1 MHAQSCQWLNLY
13 FIQDE
18 YHLFQTAPSG
28 VVSGLLFLRTSLILK
43 DYVFFLCFWLVFCFL
58 YLNIQKQ
65 IQAESIPMRDS
76 SGVTPI
82 RYPHL
87 FSPLQ
92 IGNITIR
99 NRLMQS
105 AHAKGFTAAD
115 GLTNNRD
122 IYYQAERAK
131 GGIGLIVTGARHVHP
146 QSTGPSR
153 TLARGDDPQI
163 IERDA
168 EMTAAVHEFGGRIIA
183 QLIHFGP
190 QGRSGSQ
197 DDYRLL
203 WGPSTMKS
211 PAYNEWAKEMTK
223 TEMDEVSEA
232 FAQTALYSKK
242 SGFDGVEL
250 HYSHGYLHQQFL
262 SFVYNKRTDE
272 YGGSLENIVRFPIE
286 TLQRV
291 REAVGPDFV
300 VGIRVS
306 MDECTVDGMHADTAI
321 DMTKLMV
328 ATGLVDYVSA
338 TAGTYAAHADQI
350 PPGDYPENWLVAD
363 GARMRKA
370 IREVKDIPLFIVG
383 HIVDADMAEELVAS
397 GATDMVAMTRTQI
410 ADPEYANK
418 LREGREDEINHCIR
432 CNQAC
437 IARLMVGNAISCV
450 VNPAAGR
457 EQRFGLHTLRP
468 STAPGKWLVIGGG
481 PAGMQAALVL
491 RKRGHQV
498 TLLEAND
505 QLGGQLNYAA
515 QLPRRHK
522 FGFIARDMASQLD
535 KAGVDVRL
543 RTRWDAQQ
551 IIDFAADGVIVA
563 TGSTPLKTGFTS
575 TRPAVDAVPGCTQDN
590 VLSVIDALDQP
601 DRVGKRV
608 VLFDEDGGRYA
619 LGAAEFLLDRGHQ
632 VHLVSRFISLAP
644 NLALTLDLPIN
655 YQHVFRKGLEFTLNS
670 WVRTIN
676 SDQAQ
681 LLNLF
686 TDEDTAVLNADTFI
700 MACGHAPEDSLYRA
714 LQGRIKNLHCIGDAQ
729 LPRPLQDIIY
739 EGMLAGREILDSPDR
754 FIGAGEL
761 EIFDQSWRQTLA

>member
-1 MHAQSCQWLNLY
+1 MSQPK
-13 FIQDE
+13 
-18 YHLFQTAPSG
+18 TPG
-28 VVSGLLFLRTSLILK
+28 
-43 DYVFFLCFWLVFCFL
+43 
-58 YLNIQKQ
+58 
-65 IQAESIPMRDS
+65 ES
-76 SGVTPI
+76 

-87 FSPLQ
+87 FSPLRV
-92 IGNITIR
+92 GNITIR
-99 NRLMQS
+99 NRLMQT
-105 AHAKGFTAAD
+105 AHAKGFHAAD

-131 GGIGLIVTGARHVHP
+131 GGAGLLVTGARHVHP

-153 TLARGDDPQI
+153 TLARGNRPEI
-163 IERDA
+163 IDRDA
-168 EMTAAVHEFGGRIIA
+168 EMTAAVHAFGGCIIA

-211 PAYNEWAKEMTK
+211 PAYNEWAREMTK
-223 TEMDEVSEA
+223 AEMDEVSEA
-232 FAQTALYSKK
+232 FAQTALYSKA

-286 TLQRV
+286 TLARV
-291 REAVGPDFV
+291 RAAVGPDFV
-300 VGIRVS
+300 IGIRVS
-306 MDECTVDGMHADTAI
+306 MDECSVDGMHADTAI
-321 DMTKLMV
+321 EMTKLMV

-350 PPGDYPENWLVAD
+350 PPGDYAENWLVAD

-370 IREVKDIPLFIVG
+370 IREIKDIPLFIVG
-383 HIVDADMAEELVAS
+383 HIVDADMAEQLVAT

-410 ADPEYANK
+410 ADPQYANK
-418 LREGREDEINHCIR
+418 LRDGREDEINHCIR

-457 EQRFGLHTLRP
+457 EQRFGLHTL
-468 STAPGKWLVIGGG
+468 APAATPAKWLVVGGG

-491 RKRGHQV
+491 RQRGHQV
-498 TLLEAND
+498 TLLEASD

-522 FGFIARDMASQLD
+522 FGFIARDMNLQLR
-535 KAGVDVRL
+535 KAGVDIRL
-543 RTRWDAQQ
+543 QTRWDAQQ
-551 IIDFAADGVIVA
+551 IIDFAADGVIIA
-563 TGSTPLKTGFTS
+563 TGSTPIKTGFTS
-575 TRPAVDAVPGCTQDN
+575 TRPAVDVVPGSTQSN
-590 VLSVIDALDQP
+590 VLSVIEVLEQP
-601 DRVGKRV
+601 ENVGKRV

-619 LGAAEFLLDRGHQ
+619 LGTAEFLLDRGHQ

-644 NLALTLDLPIN
+644 NLALTLDLPVN
-655 YQHVFRKGLEFTLNS
+655 YQHVFRKGLEYTLNS
-670 WVRTIN
+670 WVRHIDGN
-676 SDQAQ
+676 QAQ

-686 TDEDTAVLNADTFI
+686 TDADSAVLSADTFI
-700 MACGHAPEDSLYRA
+700 MACGHTPQNGLYQA
-714 LQGRIKNLHCIGDAQ
+714 LQGRVQNLQCIGDAQ

-739 EGMLAGREILDSPDR
+739 EGMLAGREVLNSAQR
-754 FIGAGEL
+754 FIEAGEL
-761 EIFDQSWRQTLA
+761 EGFDQSWRQALL

>member
-1 MHAQSCQWLNLY
+1 MGNSAS
-13 FIQDE
+13 
-18 YHLFQTAPSG
+18 
-28 VVSGLLFLRTSLILK
+28 VK
-43 DYVFFLCFWLVFCFL
+43 
-58 YLNIQKQ
+58 
-65 IQAESIPMRDS
+65 S
-76 SGVTPI
+76 S

-87 FSPLQ
+87 FSPLH
-92 IGNITIR
+92 IGKLTVR
-99 NRLMQS
+99 NRLLQS
-105 AHAKGFTAAD
+105 AHVKGFHAAD

-122 IYYQAERAK
+122 IFYQAERAK

-153 TLARGDDPQI
+153 TLARGHRADI
-163 IERDA
+163 VARDA
-168 EMTAAVHEFGGRIIA
+168 EMTAAVHEFGGKIIA

-223 TEMDEVSEA
+223 AEMDEVSEA
-232 FAQTALYSKK
+232 FAQTALYSKQ

-272 YGGSLENIVRFPIE
+272 YGGSLESVVRFPVE
-286 TLQRV
+286 TLERV
-291 REAVGPDFV
+291 RAAVGPDFV

-306 MDECTVDGMHADTAI
+306 MDECTVDGMGADTAI
-321 DMTKLMV
+321 EMTKLM
-328 ATGLVDYVSA
+328 ATTGFVDYVSA

-363 GARMRKA
+363 GSRMRKA
-370 IREVKDIPLFIVG
+370 IKAVRDIPMFIVG
-383 HIVDADMAEELVAS
+383 HIVDADVAEELVAS

-418 LREGREDEINHCIR
+418 LLEGREDEINHCIR

-450 VNPAAGR
+450 VSPAAGR
-457 EQRFGLHTLRP
+457 EQRFGQHTLLV
-468 STAPGKWLVIGGG
+468 SAAPTRWMVVGGG

-491 RKRGHQV
+491 RQRGHQV
-498 TLLEAND
+498 TLLEASD
-505 QLGGQLNYAA
+505 KLGGQLNYAA
-515 QLPRRHK
+515 QLPRRNK
-522 FGFIARDMASQLD
+522 FGFIARDMSRQLQR
-535 KAGVDVRL
+535 AGVDVRL
-543 RTRWDAQQ
+543 QACWDEQQ
-551 IIDFAADGVIVA
+551 IIDFAADGVIIA
-563 TGSTPLKTGFTS
+563 TGSTALKTGFTS
-575 TRPAVDAVPGCTQDN
+575 TRPAVDVVPGSSQVN
-590 VLSVIDALDQP
+590 VLSVTEVLDHP
-601 DRVGKRV
+601 DRVGKSV

-619 LGAAEFLLDRGHQ
+619 LGTAEYLLDRGHQ
-632 VHLVSRFISLAP
+632 VHLVSRFISLSP
-644 NLALTLDLPIN
+644 SLALTLDLPVN

-670 WVRTIN
+670 WVRNIKG
-676 SDQAQ
+676 DQAQ
-681 LLNLF
+681 LFNLF
-686 TDEDTAVLNADTFI
+686 TDLDSAVLTADTFI
-700 MACGHAPEDSLYRA
+700 MACGHAPEDRLYQA
-714 LQGRIKNLHCIGDAQ
+714 LKGRVPNLHCIGDAQ

-739 EGMLAGREILDSPDR
+739 EGMLAGRELLDSPDR

-761 EIFDQSWRQTLA
+761 ETFDQSWREVLI

>member
-1 MHAQSCQWLNLY
+1 MTQPTMPGDL
-13 FIQDE
+13 
-18 YHLFQTAPSG
+18 
-28 VVSGLLFLRTSLILK
+28 
-43 DYVFFLCFWLVFCFL
+43 
-58 YLNIQKQ
+58 
-65 IQAESIPMRDS
+65 
-76 SGVTPI
+76 
-82 RYPHL
+82 RYPSL
-87 FSPLQ
+87 FSPLT

-99 NRLMQS
+99 NRLMQT
-105 AHAKGFTAAD
+105 AHAKGFHAAD

-131 GGIGLIVTGARHVHP
+131 GGAGLLVTGARHVHP

-153 TLARGDDPQI
+153 TLARGSRPEIVD
-163 IERDA
+163 RDA
-168 EMTAAVHEFGGRIIA
+168 EMTAAVHAFGGRIIA

-211 PAYNEWAKEMTK
+211 PAYNEWAREMTK
-223 TEMDEVSEA
+223 AEMDEVSEA
-232 FAQTALYSKK
+232 FAQTALYSKA

-272 YGGSLENIVRFPIE
+272 YGGSLDNIVRFPIE
-286 TLQRV
+286 TLERV
-291 REAVGPDFV
+291 RAAVGPDFV
-300 VGIRVS
+300 IGIRVS
-306 MDECTVDGMHADTAI
+306 MDECSVDGMHADTAI
-321 DMTKLMV
+321 EMTKLMV
-328 ATGLVDYVSA
+328 ASGLVDYVSA

-350 PPGDYPENWLVAD
+350 PPGDYAENWLVAD

-370 IREVKDIPLFIVG
+370 IREIKDIPLFIVG
-383 HIVDADMAEELVAS
+383 HIVDADMAEQLVAS

-410 ADPEYANK
+410 ADPQYANK

-457 EQRFGLHTLRP
+457 EQRFGLHTQVPAL
-468 STAPGKWLVIGGG
+468 APEKWLVVGGG

-491 RKRGHQV
+491 RQRGHQV
-498 TLLEAND
+498 TLVEAGD
-505 QLGGQLNYAA
+505 RLGGQLNYAA

-522 FGFIARDMASQLD
+522 FGFIARDMNLQLR

-543 RTRWDAQQ
+543 QTRWNAQQ
-551 IIDFAADGVIVA
+551 VVDFAADGVIIA
-563 TGSTPLKTGFTS
+563 TGSSPIKTGFTS
-575 TRPAVDAVPGCTQDN
+575 TRPAVDVVPGSTQSN
-590 VLSVIDALDQP
+590 VLSVIEVLDQP
-601 DRVGKRV
+601 ERVGKRV

-655 YQHVFRKGLEFTLNS
+655 YQHVFRKGLEYTLNS
-670 WVRTIN
+670 WVRHIN
-676 SDQAQ
+676 GNQAQ

-686 TDEDTAVLNADTFI
+686 TDADSAVLSADTFI
-700 MACGHAPEDSLYRA
+700 MACGHTPENTLYRA
-714 LQGRIKNLHCIGDAQ
+714 LQGRVQNLQCIGDAQ

-739 EGMLAGREILDSPDR
+739 EGMLAGRELLSSPQR
-754 FIGAGEL
+754 FIEAGEL
-761 EIFDQSWRQTLA
+761 EGFDQSWRQALV

>member
-1 MHAQSCQWLNLY
+1 MSQPTMPG
-13 FIQDE
+13 E
-18 YHLFQTAPSG
+18 
-28 VVSGLLFLRTSLILK
+28 
-43 DYVFFLCFWLVFCFL
+43 
-58 YLNIQKQ
+58 
-65 IQAESIPMRDS
+65 
-76 SGVTPI
+76 I

-87 FSPLQ
+87 FSPLRV
-92 IGNITIR
+92 GNITIR
-99 NRLMQS
+99 NRLMQT
-105 AHAKGFTAAD
+105 AHAKGFHAAD

-131 GGIGLIVTGARHVHP
+131 GGAGLLVTGARHVHP

-153 TLARGDDPQI
+153 TLARGNRPEI
-163 IERDA
+163 IDRDA
-168 EMTAAVHEFGGRIIA
+168 EMTAAVHAFGGRIIA

-211 PAYNEWAKEMTK
+211 PAYNEWAREMTK
-223 TEMDEVSEA
+223 AEMDEVSEA
-232 FAQTALYSKK
+232 FAQTALYSKA

-286 TLQRV
+286 TLARV
-291 REAVGPDFV
+291 RAAVGPDFV
-300 VGIRVS
+300 IGIRVS
-306 MDECTVDGMHADTAI
+306 MDECSVDGMHADTAI
-321 DMTKLMV
+321 EMTKLMV

-350 PPGDYPENWLVAD
+350 PPGDYAENWLVAD

-370 IREVKDIPLFIVG
+370 IREIKDIPLFIVG
-383 HIVDADMAEELVAS
+383 HIVDADMAEQLVAT

-410 ADPEYANK
+410 ADPQYANK
-418 LREGREDEINHCIR
+418 LRDGREDEINHCIR

-457 EQRFGLHTLRP
+457 EQRFGLHTL
-468 STAPGKWLVIGGG
+468 APAARSAKWLVVGGG

-491 RKRGHQV
+491 RQRGHQV
-498 TLLEAND
+498 TLLEASD

-522 FGFIARDMASQLD
+522 FGFIARDMNLQLR
-535 KAGVDVRL
+535 KAGVDIRL
-543 RTRWDAQQ
+543 QTRWDAQQ
-551 IIDFAADGVIVA
+551 IIDFAADGVIIA
-563 TGSTPLKTGFTS
+563 TGSTPIKTGFTS
-575 TRPAVDAVPGCTQDN
+575 TRPAVDVVPGSTQSN
-590 VLSVIDALDQP
+590 VLSVIEVLKQP
-601 DRVGKRV
+601 ENVGKRV

-619 LGAAEFLLDRGHQ
+619 LGTAEFLLDRGHQ

-644 NLALTLDLPIN
+644 NLALTLDLPVN
-655 YQHVFRKGLEFTLNS
+655 YQHVFRKGLEYTLNS
-670 WVRTIN
+670 WVRHIDGN
-676 SDQAQ
+676 QAQ

-686 TDEDTAVLNADTFI
+686 TDADSAVLSADTFI
-700 MACGHAPEDSLYRA
+700 MACGHTPQNGLYQA
-714 LQGRIKNLHCIGDAQ
+714 LQGRVQNLQCIGDAQ

-739 EGMLAGREILDSPDR
+739 EGMLAGREVLNSPQR
-754 FIGAGEL
+754 FIEAGEL
-761 EIFDQSWRQTLA
+761 EGFDQSWRQALV

>member
-1 MHAQSCQWLNLY
+1 MSQPTMPGDL
-13 FIQDE
+13 
-18 YHLFQTAPSG
+18 
-28 VVSGLLFLRTSLILK
+28 
-43 DYVFFLCFWLVFCFL
+43 
-58 YLNIQKQ
+58 
-65 IQAESIPMRDS
+65 
-76 SGVTPI
+76 
-82 RYPHL
+82 RYPSL

-99 NRLMQS
+99 NRLMQT
-105 AHAKGFTAAD
+105 AHAKGFHAAD

-131 GGIGLIVTGARHVHP
+131 GGVGLLVTGARHVHP

-153 TLARGDDPQI
+153 TLARGNRPEI
-163 IERDA
+163 IDRDA
-168 EMTAAVHEFGGRIIA
+168 EMTAAVHAFGGCIIA

-211 PAYNEWAKEMTK
+211 PAYNEWAREMTK

-232 FAQTALYSKK
+232 FAQTALYSKA

-291 REAVGPDFV
+291 RAAVGPDFV
-300 VGIRVS
+300 IGIRVS
-306 MDECTVDGMHADTAI
+306 MDECSVDGMHADTAI
-321 DMTKLMV
+321 EMTKLMV

-350 PPGDYPENWLVAD
+350 PPGDYAENWLVAD
-363 GARMRKA
+363 GARMRIA
-370 IREVKDIPLFIVG
+370 IREIKDIPLFIVG
-383 HIVDADMAEELVAS
+383 HIVDADMAEQLVAT
-397 GATDMVAMTRTQI
+397 GAADMVAMTRTQI
-410 ADPEYANK
+410 ADPQYANK
-418 LREGREDEINHCIR
+418 LRDGREDEINHCIR

-457 EQRFGLHTLRP
+457 EQRFGLHTLAP
-468 STAPGKWLVIGGG
+468 ASTSAKWLVVGGG

-491 RKRGHQV
+491 RQRGHQV
-498 TLLEAND
+498 TLLEASD

-522 FGFIARDMASQLD
+522 FGFIARDMNLQLR
-535 KAGVDVRL
+535 KAGVDIRL
-543 RTRWDAQQ
+543 QTRWDAQQ

-563 TGSTPLKTGFTS
+563 TGSTPIKTGFTS
-575 TRPAVDAVPGCTQDN
+575 TRPAVDLVPGSTQSN
-590 VLSVIDALDQP
+590 VLSVIEVLEKP
-601 DRVGKRV
+601 ERVGKRV

-619 LGAAEFLLDRGHQ
+619 LGTAEFLLDRGHQ

-644 NLALTLDLPIN
+644 NLALTLDLPVN
-655 YQHVFRKGLEFTLNS
+655 YQHVFRKGLEYTLNS
-670 WVRTIN
+670 WVRHIN
-676 SDQAQ
+676 GNQAQ

-686 TDEDTAVLNADTFI
+686 TDADSTVLSADTFI
-700 MACGHAPEDSLYRA
+700 MACGHTPQNDLYQA
-714 LQGRIKNLHCIGDAQ
+714 LQGRVQNLQCIGDAQ

-739 EGMLAGREILDSPDR
+739 EGMLAGREILSSPQR
-754 FIGAGEL
+754 FIEAGEL
-761 EIFDQSWRQTLA
+761 EGFDQSWRQALV

>member
-1 MHAQSCQWLNLY
+1 MSQSTMPGAQ
-13 FIQDE
+13 
-18 YHLFQTAPSG
+18 
-28 VVSGLLFLRTSLILK
+28 
-43 DYVFFLCFWLVFCFL
+43 
-58 YLNIQKQ
+58 
-65 IQAESIPMRDS
+65 
-76 SGVTPI
+76 
-82 RYPHL
+82 RYPSL
-87 FSPLQ
+87 FTPLK

-99 NRLMQS
+99 NRLMQT
-105 AHAKGFTAAD
+105 AHAKGFHAAD

-131 GGIGLIVTGARHVHP
+131 GGAGLLVTGARHVHP

-153 TLARGDDPQI
+153 TIARGNRPEI
-163 IERDA
+163 VERDA

-211 PAYNEWAKEMTK
+211 PAYNEWAREMTK
-223 TEMDEVSEA
+223 AEMDEVSDA
-232 FAQTALYSKK
+232 FAQTALSSKE

-272 YGGSLENIVRFPIE
+272 YGGTLENIVRFPIE
-286 TLQRV
+286 TLERV
-291 REAVGPDFV
+291 RAAVGPDFV

-306 MDECTVDGMHADTAI
+306 MDECSVDGMHADMAI
-321 DMTKLMV
+321 EMTKLMV

-350 PPGDYPENWLVAD
+350 PPGDYAENWLVAD

-370 IREVKDIPLFIVG
+370 IREIQKDIPLFIVG
-383 HIVDADMAEELVAS
+383 HIIDADMAEQLVAS

-410 ADPEYANK
+410 ADPYYANK
-418 LREGREDEINHCIR
+418 LLEGREDEINHCIR

-457 EQRFGLHTLRP
+457 EQRFAKHTLVP
-468 STAPGKWLVIGGG
+468 ASTPAKWLVVGGG

-491 RKRGHQV
+491 RERGHQV
-498 TLLEAND
+498 TLLEAGD
-505 QLGGQLNYAA
+505 KLGGQLNYAQ

-522 FGFIARDMASQLD
+522 FGFIARDMTSQLH

-543 RTRWDAQQ
+543 QTRWDAQQ
-551 IIDFAADGVIVA
+551 VIDFAADGVIIA

-575 TRPAVDAVPGCTQDN
+575 TRPAVDVVPGTTQSN
-590 VLSVIDALDQP
+590 VMSVIEVLNNP
-601 DRVGKRV
+601 EKVGKRV

-619 LGAAEFLLDRGHQ
+619 LGTAEFLLDRGHQ
-632 VHLVSRFISLAP
+632 VHLVSRFISLSP
-644 NLALTLDLPIN
+644 NMALTLDLPVN
-655 YQHVFRKGLEFTLNS
+655 YQHVFRKGLEYTINS
-670 WVRTIN
+670 WVRSI
-676 SDQAQ
+676 DGEKAQ

-686 TDEDTAVLNADTFI
+686 TDADTAVLTADTFI
-700 MACGHAPEDSLYRA
+700 MACGHTPVNGLYQA
-714 LQGRIKNLHCIGDAQ
+714 LQGKVKNLHCIGDAQ

-739 EGMLAGREILDSPDR
+739 EGMLAGRELLDSPDR
-754 FIGAGEL
+754 FIEAGEL
-761 EIFDQSWRQTLA
+761 EGFDQSWRTALI